1 VSPRGLAYAVR
12 GSGPPLLWLSG
23 FAIASR
29 SLDRVVDR
37 FSPHYTCITFDPR
50 GSGGSRPSVG
60 PMTTSRMAWDAL
72 DVLRH
77 LDVSSAHVYGLS
89 LGGMV
94 AQELAIRAPHR
105 VLSMVLGA
113 TTPGGT
119 AAIPPRPGTL
129 WVALRDAREV
139 LPGSGHISTRGALL
153 QAWAAATHDSTRRL
167 ARIQSPTL
175 VVHGDRDVLVP
186 LMNARALAELIP
198 TAELTVV
205 EGAGHFYF
213 VEQLDLASDLVL
225 EWLASRPEAA
235 GPPPAARAPVVT
247 AVDIAAAPWR
257 HARSQLLP
265 LHHAFVLLSPQTAR
279 IRNGRGTP

>member
-37 FSPHYTCITFDPR
+37 FSEHYMCITFDPR
-50 GSGGSRPSVG
+50 GSGRSRPSVG

-72 DVLRH
+72 DVLRA
-77 LDVSSAHVYGLS
+77 LDVPSAHVYGLS

-94 AQELAIRAPHR
+94 AQELAIKAPHR
-105 VLSMVLGA
+105 VTSMVLGA

-129 WVALRDAREV
+129 WVALRDARDV
-139 LPGSGHISTRGALL
+139 LPGAGHISRRGALL
-153 QAWAAATHDSTRRL
+153 QAWAAATHDATPRL
-167 ARIQSPTL
+167 ARIQTPTL
-175 VVHGDRDVLVP
+175 VVHGDRDMLVP
-186 LMNARALAELIP
+186 LVNARALAELIP
-198 TAELTVV
+198 HAELAVV

-213 VEQLDLASDLVL
+213 VEQLGPASDLVL
-225 EWLASRPEAA
+225 DWLASQHEAVGSERA
-235 GPPPAARAPVVT
+235 VRAPVET
-247 AVDIAAAPWR
+247 AVDLVAAPWR

-265 LHHAFVLLSPQTAR
+265 LHHALVLLSPKAGR
-279 IRNGRGTP
+279 MRNGRGTP